1 MLSVAIIEDEPLAA
15 EALEKTLMEV
25 DDEANVVVKLD
36 SVQSAVKWLDLNE
49 VDLIL
54 SDIELGD
61 GLSFD
66 IFNNVRNN
74 TPIIITTAYD
84 QYAIRA
90 FKENSIDYLLKPID
104 KTELGAAIN
113 KYKNWKLKGQ
123 EFDVGNL
130 LEALRPYSDQKH
142 QERFLVTL
150 GEKIHSIPA
159 TDVAYFFSEDRYTFL
174 VTKTG
179 TQHIIN
185 MNLGD
190 LEGSL
195 DPKRFYRINRKFIIS
210 FQSIQ
215 NMVAY
220 SKSRVKI
227 DLAPPPPH
235 AMDVIVS
242 VERSGPF
249 KRWLND

>member
-15 EALEKTLMEV
+15 EDLEKTLMEV
-25 DDEANVVVKLD
+25 YNDARVVVKLD
-36 SVQSAVKWLDLNE
+36 SVHTAVQWLDINE

-66 IFNNVRNN
+66 IFDKVRNN

-104 KTELGAAIN
+104 KTELETAIK
-113 KYKNWKLKGQ
+113 KYRNWKQKGQ
-123 EFDVGNL
+123 EFDVDNL
-130 LEALRPYSDQKH
+130 LEALRPYSDQKY

-150 GEKIHSIPA
+150 GEKINSIPSA
-159 TDVAYFFSEDRYTFL
+159 DVAYFFSEDRYTFL
-174 VTKTG
+174 VTKKG

-195 DPKRFYRINRKFIIS
+195 DPKKFYRINRKFIIS
-210 FQSIQ
+210 YQSIQ

-227 DLAPPPPH
+227 DLIPPPPN

-249 KRWLND
+249 KKWLND

>member
-1 MLSVAIIEDEPLAA
+1 MLTVAIIEDEPLAA
-15 EALEKTLMEV
+15 DDLEKTLNEV
-25 DDEANVVVKLD
+25 DVEAKVMAKLD
-36 SVQSAVKWLDLNE
+36 SVSASIEWLSNNT

-66 IFNNVRNN
+66 IFKQLPNS
-74 TPIIITTAYD
+74 TPIILTTAYD

-104 KTELGAAIN
+104 KQELEAAI
-113 KYKNWKLKGQ
+113 KKFQNWQKSGN
-123 EFDVGNL
+123 EFDVTNL
-130 LEALRPYSDQKH
+130 LDALRPQSREKY
-142 QERFLVTL
+142 QERFMVTL
-150 GEKIHSIPA
+150 GEKIKSIPEEE
-159 TDVAYFFSEDRYTFL
+159 VAYFFSEDRYTFL
-174 VTKTG
+174 VTNDG
-179 TQHIIN
+179 HQHIIN

-190 LEGSL
+190 LENTL
-195 DPKRFYRINRKFIIS
+195 DPKKFYRINRKFIIS
-210 FQSIQ
+210 YHSIQ

-227 DLAPPPPH
+227 DLIPPPPN
-235 AMDVIVS
+235 AMDVVVS

-249 KRWLND
+249 KKWLND

>member
-1 MLSVAIIEDEPLAA
+1 MLDVAIIEDEPLAA
-15 EALEKTLMEV
+15 EDLEKTLKKV
-25 DDEANVVVKLD
+25 DSDANVVVKLD
-36 SVQSAVKWLDLNE
+36 SVKSAISWLSKND

-66 IFNNVRNN
+66 IFNKIRNN

-104 KTELGAAIN
+104 TQELEVAIN
-113 KYKNWKLKGQ
+113 KYKSWKKDGH
-123 EFDVGNL
+123 EFDMANL
-130 LEALRPYSDQKH
+130 LQALKPSDKKY

-150 GEKIHSIPA
+150 GEKIQSIPESE
-159 TDVAYFFSEDRYTFL
+159 VAYFFSEDRYTFL

-179 TQHIIN
+179 SQHIIN
-185 MNLGD
+185 TNLGD
-190 LEGSL
+190 LEETL
-195 DPKRFYRINRKFIIS
+195 DPKKFYRINRKFIIA
-210 FQSIQ
+210 FHAIK
-215 NMVAY
+215 NMVSY

-227 DLAPPPPH
+227 DLIPPPPN

>member
-1 MLSVAIIEDEPLAA
+1 MLDVAIIEDEPLAA
-15 EALEKTLMEV
+15 DDLEKTLLKV
-25 DDEANVVVKLD
+25 DGDAHVVIKLD
-36 SVQSAVKWLDLNE
+36 SVKSAVSWLSKND

-66 IFNNVRNN
+66 IFKKIRNN

-104 KTELGAAIN
+104 THELEVAMR
-113 KYKNWKLKGQ
+113 KFKSWKKEGH
-123 EFDVGNL
+123 EFDMDNL
-130 LEALRPYSDQKH
+130 LNALKPSGLKY

-150 GEKIHSIPA
+150 GEKIQSIPA
-159 TDVAYFFSEDRYTFL
+159 TEVAYFFSEDRYTFL
-174 VTKTG
+174 VTRG
-179 TQHIIN
+179 GSQHIIN
-185 MNLGD
+185 TNLGD

-195 DPKRFYRINRKFIIS
+195 DPKKFYRINRKFIIA
-210 FQSIQ
+210 FHAIK
-215 NMVAY
+215 NMVSY

-227 DLAPPPPH
+227 DLVPPPPN

>member
-1 MLSVAIIEDEPLAA
+1 MLSVVIIEDEPLAA
-15 EALEKTLMEV
+15 EDLEKTLSSV
-25 DDEANVVVKLD
+25 DTEAQVVAKLD
-36 SVQSAVKWLDLNE
+36 SVESATNWLENNE

-66 IFNNVRNN
+66 IFRQVNSK

-90 FKENSIDYLLKPID
+90 FKENSVDYLLKPID
-104 KTELGAAIN
+104 KSELAAAIA
-113 KYKNWKLKGQ
+113 KYKDWKQSEQ
-123 EFDVGNL
+123 EFDMSNL
-130 LEALRPYSDQKH
+130 LDVLRPNAGQKY

-150 GEKIHSIPA
+150 GEKIHSIPEP
-159 TDVAYFFSEDRYTFL
+159 DVAYFFSEDRYTFL
-174 VTKTG
+174 VTKQG

-185 MNLGD
+185 TNLGD
-190 LEGSL
+190 LETNL
-195 DPKRFYRINRKFIIS
+195 NPKKFYRINRKFIIS
-210 FQSIQ
+210 YASIQ
-215 NMVAY
+215 NMVSY

-227 DLAPPPPH
+227 DLVPPPPK
-235 AMDVIVS
+235 AMEVIVS

>member
-1 MLSVAIIEDEPLAA
+1 MLNVAIIEDESLAA
-15 EALEKTLMEV
+15 DDLEKTLIGI
-25 DDEANVVVKLD
+25 DQDANVQVKLE
-36 SVQSAVKWLDLNE
+36 SVASAVEWLSMNE

-66 IFNNVRNN
+66 IFNQVRKK

-90 FKENSIDYLLKPID
+90 FKQNSIDYLLKPID
-104 KTELGAAIN
+104 RYELETAIK
-113 KYKNWKLKGQ
+113 KYRNWRTSGVDFNLSG
-123 EFDVGNL
+123 L
-130 LEALRPYSDQKH
+130 LEVLKPISSKF
-142 QERFLVTL
+142 QERFMVTL

-159 TDVAYFFSEDRYTFL
+159 SEVAYFFSEDRYTFL
-174 VTKTG
+174 VTKSG
-179 TQHIIN
+179 SQHIIN
-185 MNLGD
+185 NNLGD

-195 DPKRFYRINRKFIIS
+195 NPKDFYRINRKFIIS
-210 FQSIQ
+210 YAAIKE
-215 NMVAY
+215 MVAY

-227 DLAPPPPH
+227 DLIPPPPN

-249 KRWLND
+249 KKWLNV

>member
-1 MLSVAIIEDEPLAA
+1 MLTVAIIEDEPLAA
-15 EALEKTLMEV
+15 EDLEKTLMEV
-25 DDEANVVVKLD
+25 DPEAKVIAKLD
-36 SVQSAVKWLDLNE
+36 SVNSAIMWLKENE
-49 VDLIL
+49 VELIL

-66 IFNNVRNN
+66 VFNQVTNN

-90 FKENSIDYLLKPID
+90 FKENSIDYLLKPVD
-104 KTELGAAIN
+104 KAELESAIS
-113 KYKNWKLKGQ
+113 KYKNWKKTGND
-123 EFDVGNL
+123 FDVNNL
-130 LEALRPYSDQKH
+130 LEALRPQGSQKF
-142 QERFLVTL
+142 QERFMVTL
-150 GEKIHSIPA
+150 GEKIKSIPA
-159 TDVAYFFSEDRYTFL
+159 EEVAYFFSEDRYTFL
-174 VTKTG
+174 VTNEG

-195 DPKRFYRINRKFIIS
+195 DPKKFYRINRKFIIS
-210 FQSIQ
+210 YHSIQ

-227 DLAPPPPH
+227 DLVPPPPN
-235 AMDVIVS
+235 AMDVVVS

-249 KRWLND
+249 KKWLND

>member
-1 MLSVAIIEDEPLAA
+1 MLKVAIIEDEPLAA
-15 EALEKTLMEV
+15 EDLEKTLNQV
-25 DDEANVVVKLD
+25 DSEAQVVAKLA
-36 SVQSAVKWLDLNE
+36 SVQSAIEWLSENS

-66 IFNNVRNN
+66 IFNEINN
-74 TPIIITTAYD
+74 SAPIIITTAYD

-90 FKENSIDYLLKPID
+90 FKENSVDYLLKPID
-104 KTELGAAIN
+104 KGELERAIN
-113 KYKNWKLKGQ
+113 KYKNWSQNEQ
-123 EFDVGNL
+123 EFDMSNL
-130 LEALRPYSDQKH
+130 LEVLKPYSDQKF

-150 GEKIHSIPA
+150 GEKIHSIPEEE
-159 TDVAYFFSEDRYTFL
+159 VAYFFSEDRYTFL
-174 VTKTG
+174 VTKKG

-185 MNLGD
+185 TNLGD

-195 DPKRFYRINRKFIIS
+195 NPKKFYRINRKFIIS
-210 FQSIQ
+210 YASIQ
-215 NMVAY
+215 NMVSY

-227 DLAPPPPH
+227 DLVPPAPNS
-235 AMDVIVS
+235 MEVVVS

>member
-1 MLSVAIIEDEPLAA
+1 MLNVAIIEDEPLAA
-15 EALEKTLMEV
+15 EDLEKTLLQIES
-25 DDEANVVVKLD
+25 DAAVVAKLE
-36 SVQSAVKWLDLNE
+36 SVQSAIDWLDKNE

-66 IFNNVRNN
+66 IFNQVRSN

-104 KTELGAAIN
+104 KSELEIAIN
-113 KYKNWKLKGQ
+113 KYKNWKQNGQ
-123 EFDVGNL
+123 EFDVNNL
-130 LEALRPYSDQKH
+130 LEVLRPYSEQKY
-142 QERFLVTL
+142 QERFMVTL
-150 GEKIHSIPA
+150 GEKIHSIPEQE
-159 TDVAYFFSEDRYTFL
+159 VAYFFSEDRYTFL
-174 VTKTG
+174 VTNKG

-185 MNLGD
+185 NNLGD

-195 DPKRFYRINRKFIIS
+195 NPKKFYRINRKFIIS
-210 FQSIQ
+210 YSSIH
-215 NMVAY
+215 NMVSY

-227 DLAPPPPH
+227 DLVPPPPN
-235 AMDVIVS
+235 AMEVVVS

>member
-1 MLSVAIIEDEPLAA
+1 MLDVAIIEDEPLAA
-15 EALEKTLMEV
+15 EDLEKTLTQV
-25 DDEANVVVKLD
+25 DDEANIVVKLD
-36 SVQSAVKWLDLNE
+36 SVQSAVQWLSTND

-61 GLSFD
+61 GLSFE
-66 IFNNVRNN
+66 IFDKIRKN

-104 KTELGAAIN
+104 RNELEMAIK
-113 KYKNWKLKGQ
+113 KYKAWKREGQ
-123 EFDVGNL
+123 DFDIGNL
-130 LEALRPYSDQKH
+130 LEVLKPAGKRF

-150 GEKIHSIPA
+150 GEKIHSIPQEE
-159 TDVAYFFSEDRYTFL
+159 VAYFFSEDRYTFL
-174 VTKTG
+174 VTNQG

-185 MNLGD
+185 NNLGD
-190 LEGSL
+190 LEMNL
-195 DPKRFYRINRKFIIS
+195 NPKKFYRINRKFIIAYN
-210 FQSIQ
+210 SIK

-227 DLAPPPPH
+227 DLVPPPPN

-249 KRWLND
+249 KKWLND